1 MATTIVTKS
10 GSGAPTASDLVAG
23 ELAVDLT
30 NGRLYTENSGGTVL
44 ELGLNPNG
52 NVNVTGSVTADGLT
66 ISSTGEVVS
75 TISSTSTSG
84 VRGAKLRLN
93 VASTGG
99 DDPAGTIEF
108 TYGTGYTVAGSIAM
122 THTNPAMKFLTGTT
136 EAMRIDGNR
145 KLLIGDSA
153 SHTSDLLQIET
164 PASGG
169 GHGIQIRRNDS
180 NTDQAVGSIT
190 FGNNTATDLASISA
204 KTDGATDNGALLF
217 NTSVS
222 GGANTTRMVINSAGN
237 VLVGTTQNN
246 PTSSGVNVAGQEFSA
261 TGGVRSTVASN
272 AAATFNRK
280 TDDGAIALF
289 RKDGSTVGSIGV
301 DNNDNFYIGASTS
314 GHSGFYF
321 GNGSAA
327 PMAAGTR
334 VDNTIDLGTSTHRF
348 KDLYLSGI
356 IAKGTLGELDLRSD
370 GGGFAYKQNLD
381 VATAGCTFTGQST
394 RGDVAA
400 IRLYQTATGADGG
413 YIRFDTCNSGSTTPT
428 EKARITQEGNLLV
441 GKSSQ
446 VSAGRFGVQYDS
458 GQHGIGIDQDFSGSG
473 TLINF
478 LVQDSAVGSVQTNGT
493 TTSYNTSSDQRLK
506 DNIVDAPSASDD
518 IDAIQVRSFD
528 WKADGSHQK
537 YGMVAQELQTVA
549 PEAVSA
555 PKDPE
560 EMMGVDYSKLVP
572 MLVKEIQSLRA
583 RVAQLES

>member
-30 NGRLYTENSGGTVL
+30 NGRLYTEDSGGTVL

-52 NVNVTGSVTADGLT
+52 NVNVTGTVTADGLT

-334 VDNTIDLGTSTHRF
+334 VDNTIDLGTSTYRF
-348 KDLYLSGI
+348 KDLYLSGN
-356 IAKGTLGELDLRSD
+356 AHADNFVGTNDTDTFVSMAGSNIMRFYTGGAEAARLDAS
-370 GGGFAYKQNLD
+370 
-381 VATAGCTFTGQST
+381 
-394 RGDVAA
+394 
-400 IRLYQTATGADGG
+400 
-413 YIRFDTCNSGSTTPT
+413 
-428 EKARITQEGNLLV
+428 GNLLV
-441 GKSSQ
+441 GCTALPSGG
-446 VSAGRFGVQYDS
+446 AGGAGFETGQSGGRTILQLGTTVTSTEAVARFYNPNGA
-458 GQHGIGIDQDFSGSG
+458 IGSISLSGS
-473 TLINF
+473 
-478 LVQDSAVGSVQTNGT
+478 

-506 DNIVDAPSASDD
+506 ENIADADD
-518 IDAIQVRSFD
+518 AGSKIDAIQVRKFD
-528 WKADGSHQK
+528 WKVDGSHQD
-537 YGMVAQELQTVA
+537 YGMVAQELQAVA

-555 PKDPE
+555 PEDPE

-572 MLVKEIQSLRA
+572 MMLKEIQSLRA
-583 RVAQLES
+583 RIAALES

>member
-334 VDNTIDLGTSTHRF
+334 VDNTIDLGTSTYRF
-348 KDLYLSGI
+348 KDLYLSGN
-356 IAKGTLGELDLRSD
+356 AHADNFVGTNDTDTFVSMAGSNIMRFYTGGAEAARLDAS
-370 GGGFAYKQNLD
+370 
-381 VATAGCTFTGQST
+381 
-394 RGDVAA
+394 
-400 IRLYQTATGADGG
+400 
-413 YIRFDTCNSGSTTPT
+413 
-428 EKARITQEGNLLV
+428 GNLLV
-441 GKSSQ
+441 GCTALPSGG
-446 VSAGRFGVQYDS
+446 AGGAGFETGQSGGRTILQLGTTVTSTEAVARFYNPNGA
-458 GQHGIGIDQDFSGSG
+458 IGSISLSGS
-473 TLINF
+473 
-478 LVQDSAVGSVQTNGT
+478 

-506 DNIVDAPSASDD
+506 ENIADADD
-518 IDAIQVRSFD
+518 AGSKIDAIQVRKFD
-528 WKADGSHQK
+528 WKVDGSHQD
-537 YGMVAQELQTVA
+537 YGMVAQELQAVA

-555 PKDPE
+555 PEDPE

-572 MLVKEIQSLRA
+572 MMLKEIQSLRA
-583 RVAQLES
+583 RIAALEA

>member
-30 NGRLYTENSGGTVL
+30 NKRLYTEDSGGTVL
-44 ELGLNPNG
+44 EVGSNPYNFTANHDG
-52 NVNVTGSVTADGLT
+52 SAKLATTATGIDVTGSVTADGLT

-334 VDNTIDLGTSTHRF
+334 VDNTIDLGTSTYRF
-348 KDLYLSGI
+348 KDLYLSGN
-356 IAKGTLGELDLRSD
+356 AHADNFVGTNDTDTFVSMAGSNIMRFYTGGAEAARLDAS
-370 GGGFAYKQNLD
+370 
-381 VATAGCTFTGQST
+381 
-394 RGDVAA
+394 
-400 IRLYQTATGADGG
+400 
-413 YIRFDTCNSGSTTPT
+413 
-428 EKARITQEGNLLV
+428 GNLLV
-441 GKSSQ
+441 GCTALPSGG
-446 VSAGRFGVQYDS
+446 AGGAGFETGQSGGRTILQLGTTVTSTEAVARFYNPNGA
-458 GQHGIGIDQDFSGSG
+458 IGSISLSGS
-473 TLINF
+473 
-478 LVQDSAVGSVQTNGT
+478 

-506 DNIVDAPSASDD
+506 ENIADADD
-518 IDAIQVRSFD
+518 AGSKIDAIQVRKFD
-528 WKADGSHQK
+528 WKVDGSHQD
-537 YGMVAQELQTVA
+537 YGMVAQELQAVA

-555 PKDPE
+555 PEDPE

-572 MLVKEIQSLRA
+572 MMLKEIQSLRA
-583 RVAQLES
+583 RIAALES

>member
-334 VDNTIDLGTSTHRF
+334 VDNTIDLGTSTYRF
-348 KDLYLSGI
+348 KDLYLSGN
-356 IAKGTLGELDLRSD
+356 AHADNFVGTNDTDTFVSMAGSNIMRFYTGGAEAARLDAS
-370 GGGFAYKQNLD
+370 
-381 VATAGCTFTGQST
+381 
-394 RGDVAA
+394 
-400 IRLYQTATGADGG
+400 
-413 YIRFDTCNSGSTTPT
+413 
-428 EKARITQEGNLLV
+428 GNLLV
-441 GKSSQ
+441 GCTALPSGG
-446 VSAGRFGVQYDS
+446 AGGAGFETGQSGGRTILQLGTTVTSTEAVARFYNPNGA
-458 GQHGIGIDQDFSGSG
+458 IGSISLSGS
-473 TLINF
+473 
-478 LVQDSAVGSVQTNGT
+478 

-506 DNIVDAPSASDD
+506 ENIADADD
-518 IDAIQVRSFD
+518 AGSKIDAIQVRKFD
-528 WKADGSHQK
+528 WKVDGSHQD
-537 YGMVAQELQTVA
+537 YGMVAQELQAVA
-549 PEAVSA
+549 PSAVSA
-555 PKDPE
+555 PEDSD

-572 MLVKEIQSLRA
+572 MMLKEIQSLRA
-583 RVAQLES
+583 RIAALES

>member
-30 NGRLYTENSGGTVL
+30 NGRLYTEDSGGTVL

-321 GNGSAA
+321 GNGSVA

-334 VDNTIDLGTSTHRF
+334 VDNTIDLGTSTYRF
-348 KDLYLSGI
+348 KDLYLSGN
-356 IAKGTLGELDLRSD
+356 AHADNFVGTNDTDTFVSMAGSNIMRFYTGGAEAARLDAS
-370 GGGFAYKQNLD
+370 
-381 VATAGCTFTGQST
+381 
-394 RGDVAA
+394 
-400 IRLYQTATGADGG
+400 
-413 YIRFDTCNSGSTTPT
+413 
-428 EKARITQEGNLLV
+428 GNLLV
-441 GKSSQ
+441 GCTALPSGG
-446 VSAGRFGVQYDS
+446 AGGAGFETGQSGGRTILQLGTTVTSTEAVARFYNPNGA
-458 GQHGIGIDQDFSGSG
+458 IGSISLSGS
-473 TLINF
+473 
-478 LVQDSAVGSVQTNGT
+478 

-506 DNIVDAPSASDD
+506 ENIADADD
-518 IDAIQVRSFD
+518 AGSKIDAIQVRKFD
-528 WKADGSHQK
+528 WKVDGSHQD
-537 YGMVAQELQTVA
+537 YGMVAQELQAVA

-555 PKDPE
+555 PEDPE

-572 MLVKEIQSLRA
+572 MMLKEIQSLRA
-583 RVAQLES
+583 RIAALES